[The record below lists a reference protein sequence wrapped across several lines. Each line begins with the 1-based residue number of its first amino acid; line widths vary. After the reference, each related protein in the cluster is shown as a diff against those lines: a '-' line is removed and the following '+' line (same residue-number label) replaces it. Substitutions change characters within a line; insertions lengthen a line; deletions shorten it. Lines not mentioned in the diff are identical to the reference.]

1 MKKFLLFSFLLLIGA
16 CSSVTWGQ
24 HTETI
29 GNATWTVNN
38 NGKITACTA
47 SDGSQVSGAV
57 TVPNTVNDVPVT
69 GFFSSFNS
77 FQNNT
82 VITSLDL
89 SLLTSV
95 SLSPNF
101 CQGAIS
107 LTTVNFG
114 TVITSISNYAFD
126 GCTSLTDATLP
137 DCVNTIGAVAFR
149 NCSSLTS
156 ITIPAQLTSIDMGVI
171 TGCNSISTVTWNAN
185 IDVPAYAFNGKT
197 SLTMVTFANGYS
209 GNILS
214 NAFKGCT
221 SLQTVNFD
229 STQISYIGDF
239 AFDGCTNLSSAMLPN
254 TVSSIGSVAFRSC
267 THLKSI
273 RIPSGV
279 TTFDFTVILYDNEI
293 EDIIWNSSAGI
304 PAAQFKNNTVLKS
317 FTSEIDAEFS
327 IGNEAFRNCT
337 TLTTAEF
344 SSKVTSIGST
354 AFYGCSSL
362 ESVTIPDGITTF
374 DPVWF
379 YNCNAIKTI
388 NWYANIDIPSN
399 AFSSNNIRTVNFKN
413 TTNKS
418 INASAFTGKTSLE
431 TVDFG
436 QHITS
441 IGDYAF
447 DGCTNLSSIILP
459 EGLTT
464 IGSVA
469 FRNCCK
475 NCTTTEVKL
484 VIPNSLTSLNPNAF
498 SGAYFNTIEW
508 NANVSANVSP
518 NFSGL
523 SSLTK
528 VTFGSAVKNI
538 PDNAFSSCP
547 NLEIVNFGD
556 SIIKIGNNAF
566 YNCSK
571 LSHVNLPDSLV
582 TIGQAA
588 FRGTAIEEIVIPDS
602 VASIGQ
608 YAFRDC
614 ASLRTVRFMG
624 QTPPTFVPYTFT
636 DGYANKTYYVPCGKY
651 INYTKKT
658 NDDGTSTYTPCNANN
673 TIEDCK
679 QESNPYNISGN
690 IALNHNEERNK
701 VSISRNTYST
711 CPIITV
717 GNYYLSANELSI
729 DWTFDALH
737 FYYFTLP
744 FDCIIDS
751 IVLDNTTIQGKYIND
766 WGAAL
771 KDTAYDNGGWQIL
784 EYNNSEYVKDQNS
797 NKIYPV
803 VQKTGILKAGV
814 GYIFGLL
821 DPLNPIAENP
831 SFNVKVT
838 FKNADAY
845 TFSKNIKITAPS
857 VTTSGTEG
865 TVSWNLYGN
874 PFYWNIPVSNISN
887 SGISANSVNV
897 ITPASD
903 ENPASVH
910 IEESTY
916 SLSPGEMFFYQVSD
930 GNGTTIS
937 ANPAPASSNAP
948 ARYSNQRP
956 LRLTLS
962 HNNTKDDHMFISS
975 DIEASDRYVIG
986 EDCAKMKNAGMNQI
1000 YTMIDDTI
1008 ETAFNC
1014 LNLEESVRAI
1024 PVGLTIE
1031 NAGSFEIAVEGTTD
1045 FMPGTVLK
1053 LRDTQTGAEYNLL
1066 NGPATLTLGKGIT
1079 DGRYVIDIKYIP
1091 NGDETVAE
1099 NASFSAFIRDG
1110 RLVVEGIVA
1119 DDVVR
1124 VYDAAGRMVT
1134 SFTANSDA
1142 ESLNLNARGVYF
1154 VNVNGETIK
1163 VIY

>member
-24 HTETI
+24 QTETI
-29 GNATWTVNN
+29 GEVTWTIDNQ
-38 NGKITACTA
+38 GQITNCVFETGF
-47 SDGSQVSGAV
+47 DGNVV
-57 TVPNTVNDVPVT
+57 IPNTVNGVTVT
-69 GFFSSFNS
+69 GFGYYFDS

-82 VITSLDL
+82 DITTLDF
-89 SLLTSV
+89 SQATSV
-95 SLSPNF
+95 TGLNPNF
-101 CQGAIS
+101 CRGATG

-114 TVITSISNYAFD
+114 TGITSISNYAFD

-156 ITIPAQLTSIDMGVI
+156 ITIPAQLTSIDMGVF
-171 TGCNSISTVTWNAN
+171 TGCNNISTVTWNAN

-197 SLTMVTFANGYS
+197 SLTMVTFADGYS

-214 NAFKGCT
+214 NAFSGCS

-229 STQISYIGDF
+229 DTQIGTIRDY

-254 TVSSIGSVAFRSC
+254 SVSSIGTVAFRSC

-279 TTFDFTVILYDNEI
+279 TTFDFSVIINDNEI
-293 EDIIWNSSAGI
+293 EDIIWNSNAGI
-304 PAAQFKNNTVLKS
+304 PAAQFKNNAVLIS
-317 FTSEIDAEFS
+317 FTSETNAEFS

-344 SSKVTSIGST
+344 SPNVTSIGST

-379 YNCNAIKTI
+379 YNCNAIETI
-388 NWYANIDIPSN
+388 NWYANVSVPSN
-399 AFSSNNIRTVNFKN
+399 AFSSNNIKTVNFRN
-413 TTNKS
+413 TTDIS
-418 INASAFTGKTSLE
+418 IFASAFSGKTSLE
-431 TVDFG
+431 TIDFG
-436 QHITS
+436 KHIKI

-447 DGCTNLSSIILP
+447 DGCTNLHSIVLP
-459 EGLTT
+459 ESLTT

-469 FRNCCK
+469 FRNCCM
-475 NCTTTEVKL
+475 NCTTTVVNL
-484 VIPNSLTSLNPNAF
+484 VIPSTLTDLNSNAF
-498 SGAYFNTIEW
+498 LGARFNTIEW
-508 NANVSANVSP
+508 NANVSANVSL
-518 NFSGL
+518 NFSNR

-528 VTFGSAVKNI
+528 VTFGSAVTKI
-538 PDNAFSSCP
+538 PANAFSSCS
-547 NLEIVNFGD
+547 NLATVEFG
-556 SIIKIGNNAF
+556 SNITEVGANAF
-566 YNCSK
+566 YNCSH
-571 LSHVNLPDSLV
+571 LSSADLPNSL
-582 TIGQAA
+582 TSIGEGA
-588 FRGTAIEEIVIPDS
+588 FRRTAIEEIVIPAY
-602 VASIGQ
+602 VTSISQ
-608 YAFRDC
+608 YAFREC
-614 ASLRTVRFMG
+614 ASLGTVRFMG

-636 DGYANKTYYVPCGKY
+636 DGYANKTYYVPCEKY
-651 INYTKKT
+651 GEYTSAD
-658 NDDGTSTYTPCNANN
+658 NTPCNANN
-673 TIEDCK
+673 TIEDCSGS
-679 QESNPYNISGN
+679 ENPLVIDRDYPLTHTIEGN
-690 IALNHNEERNK
+690 V
-701 VSISRNTYST
+701 VSIVRDKY
-711 CPIITV
+711 
-717 GNYYLSANELSI
+717 NYPTISLNNYVLSANKLSI
-729 DWTFDALH
+729 DWTFDARH

-744 FDCIIDS
+744 FDCEFNDITINNETIQNKYIEDWAAALS
-751 IVLDNTTIQGKYIND
+751 DENYNDGGWEIMRYDNT
-766 WGAAL
+766 
-771 KDTAYDNGGWQIL
+771 
-784 EYNNSEYVKDQNS
+784 EYSASTRTTQSPYQNAFGEG
-797 NKIYPV
+797 N
-803 VQKTGILKAGV
+803 TTLKAGV
-814 GYIFGLL
+814 GYVFALL
-821 DPLNPIAENP
+821 DPLNEGQGMPD
-831 SFNVKVT
+831 FTVKAT
-838 FKNADAY
+838 FANDDKQEL
-845 TFSKNIKITAPS
+845 SKGMTITAPS
-857 VTTSGTEG
+857 EAPQNQIDNPSENN
-865 TVSWNLYGN
+865 VSNLYGN
-874 PFYWNIPVSNISN
+874 PYYWNIPISN
-887 SGISANSVNV
+887 FKYNNGEAPNAVNV
-897 ITPASD
+897 I
-903 ENPASVH
+903 V
-910 IEESTY
+910 
-916 SLSPGEMFFYQVSD
+916 PGESGSTFENRLNTEQVNPKEVLFIQVKD
-930 GNGTTIS
+930 NNGITIS

-986 EDCAKMKNAGMNQI
+986 EDCNKMKNEGMNQI

-1008 ETAFNC
+1008 GTAFNC
-1014 LNLEESVRAI
+1014 LNLEENVHAI

-1031 NAGSFEIAVEGTTD
+1031 NAGEFEIALDGTTD

-1079 DGRYVIDIKYIP
+1079 DGRYVIDIRYIP

-1119 DDVVR
+1119 DDVIR